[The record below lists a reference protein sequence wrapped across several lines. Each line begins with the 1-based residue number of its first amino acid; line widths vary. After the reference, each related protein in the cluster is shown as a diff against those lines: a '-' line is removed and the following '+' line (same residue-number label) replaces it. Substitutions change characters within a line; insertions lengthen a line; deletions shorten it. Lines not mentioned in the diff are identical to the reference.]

1 MNWANVVTPEL
12 LVMAIPIVA
21 IVSGTVM
28 AVLKHRERMAMI
40 ERGMDPD
47 AASRAVGTRR
57 SSQAGTTQVDM
68 GDLLE
73 LLNPQC

>member
-28 AVLKHRERMAMI
+28 AVLKHRDRMAMI

-47 AASRAVGTRR
+47 AAKKAKLLAREEAPRLEQRR
-57 SSQAGTTQVDM
+57 
-68 GDLLE
+68 
-73 LLNPQC
+73 

>member
-28 AVLKHRERMAMI
+28 AVLKHRERMATI

-47 AASRAVGTRR
+47 AAKKAKLLAREEAPRLEQRR
-57 SSQAGTTQVDM
+57 
-68 GDLLE
+68 
-73 LLNPQC
+73 